1 MEILKQVLSD
11 NQLTERVQSKILQ
24 ARYDMYLWA
33 WVKGDEWLKTQ
44 NEKLKAENK
53 PEMYGT
59 VEEYYNYYLKYW
71 CTGHA

>member
-1 MEILKQVLSD
+1 MNILTEILKQVLSD
-11 NQLTERVQSKILQ
+11 KQLTERVQSKILQ

-53 PEMYGT
+53 P
-59 VEEYYNYYLKYW
+59 K
-71 CTGHA
+71 